1 MVKSIIIVG
10 SPDSK
15 TSEYHRQIGIESS
28 VLITSCDHK
37 QLIGHTSVGDVPD
50 LTDLEYILSQATE
63 VYWAE
68 SSINEFFDA
77 DSYYDFLNWLKDY
90 NLVYNNVVNFNKI
103 KFDDY
108 AWDQL
113 RSQNL
118 NQNHAVFFGC
128 SFTAGAGL
136 PDVETHYAT
145 QVAKHFGKQVLNLG
159 SGGGSNGLIFDRFT
173 QVDFFPGQ
181 IVVVQLTYPNR
192 LHYCKQNQQ
201 LEKIGFAHA
210 ADPTLNRAMLTV
222 YHKDFLFYELLP
234 KIRAM
239 VSIARA
245 KKLKMVFWLIEYK
258 NPEIYSKADQR
269 YFYHMPEFVPA
280 SWIENY
286 IMDTATDNMH
296 PGIQSNKFIANT
308 LVKYIES
315 VYNKD

>member
-10 SPDSK
+10 SDDSK

-210 ADPTLNRAMLTV
+210 ADPILNRAMLTV